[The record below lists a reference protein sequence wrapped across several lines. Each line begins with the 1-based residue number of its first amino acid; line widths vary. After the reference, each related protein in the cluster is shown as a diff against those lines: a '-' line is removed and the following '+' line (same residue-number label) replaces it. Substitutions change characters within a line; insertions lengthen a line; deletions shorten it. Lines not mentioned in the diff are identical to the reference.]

1 MTKKDNKEHIFSLAK
16 IIQYMIFGVLGT
28 LVFSSPPIHLA
39 LSSRPLRTEVV
50 DLLKE
55 QNKIIKSL
63 DDRIKQLEF
72 DNLELKIKLNGLLDE
87 K

>member
-1 MTKKDNKEHIFSLAK
+1 MNKKDNKEHIFSLAK
-16 IIQYMIFGVLGT
+16 IIQYMIFGILGT

-72 DNLELKIKLNGLLDE
+72 DNLELKIKLNGLIDG

>member
-1 MTKKDNKEHIFSLAK
+1 MTKKENKEHIFSIAK

-72 DNLELKIKLNGLLDE
+72 DNLELKIKLNGLLDG

>member
-1 MTKKDNKEHIFSLAK
+1 MTKKDNKEHIFSIAK
-16 IIQYMIFGVLGT
+16 IIQYMIFGILGT

-72 DNLELKIKLNGLLDE
+72 DNLELKIKLNGLLDG

>member
-1 MTKKDNKEHIFSLAK
+1 MTKKDNKEQIFSIAK

-28 LVFSSPPIHLA
+28 LVFSSPPLHLA
-39 LSSRPLRTEVV
+39 LSSRPTRTEVD
-50 DLLKE
+50 DLWKE
-55 QNKIIKSL
+55 QKAIIKTM

-72 DNLELKIKLNGLLDE
+72 DNLELKIKLNGLLDG

>member
-72 DNLELKIKLNGLLDE
+72 DNLELKIKLNGLLDG

>member
-1 MTKKDNKEHIFSLAK
+1 MTKKDNKELIFSLAK

>member
-1 MTKKDNKEHIFSLAK
+1 MTKKENKEHIFSLAK

-72 DNLELKIKLNGLLDE
+72 DNLELKIKLNGLLDG

>member
-1 MTKKDNKEHIFSLAK
+1 MTKKENKEHIFSVAK
-16 IIQYMIFGVLGT
+16 IVQYMIFGVLGT

-72 DNLELKIKLNGLLDE
+72 DNIELKIKLNGLLDG

>member
-1 MTKKDNKEHIFSLAK
+1 MTKKENKEHIFSVAK
-16 IIQYMIFGVLGT
+16 IIQYMIFGILGT

-72 DNLELKIKLNGLLDE
+72 DNLELKIKLNGLING

>member
-1 MTKKDNKEHIFSLAK
+1 
-16 IIQYMIFGVLGT
+16 MIFGVLGT

>member
-1 MTKKDNKEHIFSLAK
+1 MTKKENKEHIFSIAK
-16 IIQYMIFGVLGT
+16 IIQYMIFGILGT

-72 DNLELKIKLNGLLDE
+72 DNLELKIKLNGLIDG